1 MSNDSPSP
9 PDLAASSPVPIAVDL
24 KFPEAPRWHDGAL
37 WISDQLG
44 GHVLRVSGG
53 TTEVVVAVEQPS
65 GLGFLSD
72 GTLRVAVIEPP
83 RVIDVRSGTIAPDS
97 ADLSNFGRRL
107 NDLVVD
113 ALDRT
118 YVDVYQNYRGE
129 PDSTLVLLDP
139 RRGPRVVADGLA
151 FPNGVAVTPDGA
163 TLIVSETYGERISAF
178 DVAADGSLDNRRV
191 WAPLPGM
198 HPDGLCLDAD
208 GAAWIANYLDGEFL
222 RVTEGGTVQQRIAF
236 PGRWA
241 LSCCLGGDDGRTLFC
256 CTAVTSHGDYRN
268 GVARGFVDECRVDVE
283 SVGCP

>member
-1 MSNDSPSP
+1 VNGDSSP
-9 PDLAASSPVPIAVDL
+9 APEGGPTRPVPIGGDL

-37 WISDQLG
+37 WLSDQLG
-44 GHVLRVSGG
+44 GHVLRVAGG

-83 RVIDVRSGTIAPDS
+83 RVIDVTSGTISSDS
-97 ADLSNFGRRL
+97 ADLATFGRRL

-129 PDSTLVLLDP
+129 PDSALVLLDP
-139 RRGPRVVADGLA
+139 RHGPRVVADGLA
-151 FPNGVAVTPDGA
+151 FPNGIAVTPDGA
-163 TLIVSETYGERISAF
+163 TLIVSETYGERLSAF
-178 DVAADGSLDNRRV
+178 DVATDGSLDNRRV

-241 LSCCLGGDDGRTLFC
+241 LSCCLGGDDGRSLFC
-256 CTAVTSHGDYRN
+256 CTAETSHRDYRN
-268 GVARGFVDECRVDVE
+268 GVARGYVDECRVDVE